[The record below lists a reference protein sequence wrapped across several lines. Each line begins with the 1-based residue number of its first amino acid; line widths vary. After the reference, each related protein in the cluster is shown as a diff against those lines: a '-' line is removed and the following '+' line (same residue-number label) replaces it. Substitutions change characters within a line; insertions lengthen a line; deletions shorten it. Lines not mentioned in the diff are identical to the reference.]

1 MVRVLITGNLKVLTG
16 GESVLEMEV
25 ATIRQLFL
33 QLGERFPALATPI
46 EEGLAVAIDGQIY
59 QDAWLQPIP
68 EDAEVAL
75 LPAIGGG

>member
-1 MVRVLITGNLKVLTG
+1 MARVLITGSLKTLTG